1 MARLFEP
8 WRLFFPS
15 ALLLAPLNVL
25 AWLAV
30 RQGIVDWPAAS
41 ASWHGREMVFGYS
54 FAVIAGYLLPAFPL
68 RRVVGLWLLWLL
80 GRLACIVPP
89 GTLLP
94 WLQLAASAA
103 FPATVAILG
112 FRRFHAAKRARNLA
126 FPMIMLVL
134 GAAGVATYA
143 AEVGWLPM
151 PAQNPAVLS
160 VYVVSLLVMVMGGRA
175 VPTATVGS
183 LRAQGRVLRV
193 VPRPRLEAA
202 GIFGMLSLLV
212 LDMLGLGL
220 AAGLAALA
228 VAVVL
233 ALQMVR
239 WHSLSVLGDPETWPL
254 HLGFFW
260 LGLGL
265 TLIGLQRLGFI
276 LPPDAGALHALAAGG
291 IGTVTLV
298 MLLRVARQRS
308 GILPASPTLLQ
319 ALQLALVVAVT
330 LRVGGGWV
338 LPGHRELVLW
348 LAGMA
353 WLVAFGLGTA
363 VLVPAALRAAR

>member
-80 GRLACIVPP
+80 GRLAWIVPP

-94 WLQLAASAA
+94 WLQLAAGAA

-212 LDMLGLGL
+212 KGGFDDAKQFCTRLKVLIAATSLGGVESL
-220 AAGLAALA
+220 AEHRKTNEGPSSPVADNLVRLSIGIEHVDDLIADLEQALAGL
-228 VAVVL
+228 
-233 ALQMVR
+233 
-239 WHSLSVLGDPETWPL
+239 
-254 HLGFFW
+254 
-260 LGLGL
+260 
-265 TLIGLQRLGFI
+265 
-276 LPPDAGALHALAAGG
+276 
-291 IGTVTLV
+291 
-298 MLLRVARQRS
+298 
-308 GILPASPTLLQ
+308 
-319 ALQLALVVAVT
+319 
-330 LRVGGGWV
+330 
-338 LPGHRELVLW
+338 
-348 LAGMA
+348 
-353 WLVAFGLGTA
+353 
-363 VLVPAALRAAR
+363 

>member
-1 MARLFEP
+1 MARLHEP

-54 FAVIAGYLLPAFPL
+54 FAVIAGYLIPALPW
-68 RRVVGLWLLWLL
+68 RQVVTLWLLWLL
-80 GRLACIVPP
+80 GRLAWIAPP
-89 GTLLP
+89 GSLLP
-94 WLQLAASAA
+94 WLQLLAGAA

-112 FRRFHAAKRARNLA
+112 FQRFHAVKRARNLA
-126 FPMIMLVL
+126 FPVIMLVL
-134 GAAGVATYA
+134 GIAGVATYA
-143 AEVGWLPM
+143 AEVGWLPV
-151 PAQNPAVLS
+151 PAQNPAALS

-183 LRAQGRVLRV
+183 LRAQGQVLRV

-202 GIFGMLSLLV
+202 GIAGMLSLLV
-212 LDMLGLGL
+212 LDMLGLGG
-220 AAGLAALA
+220 AAGLVALA
-228 VAVVL
+228 VAGVL
-233 ALQMVR
+233 AAQMLR
-239 WHSLSVLGDPETWPL
+239 WHSLRVLNDPETWPL

-265 TLIGLQRLGFI
+265 VLIGLQRLGLI

-298 MLLRVARQRS
+298 MLLRVARQRA
-308 GILPASPTLLQ
+308 GELPASPALLQ
-319 ALQLALVVAVT
+319 ALQIALAVAVT
-330 LRVGGGWV
+330 LRVAGGWV
-338 LPGHRELVLW
+338 LPGQRESMLW
-348 LAGMA
+348 LAALA

-363 VLVPAALRAAR
+363 VLLPAALRSPR